1 MTEPVSVVE
10 VGPRDGLQ
18 NECAVLSTEVKLA
31 FVRALA
37 AAGLSRIEVAAF
49 VRPDRVP
56 AMANAAEVAAAA
68 NDVVPHASALVP
80 NRRGLDGAIAA
91 GLPSVAVFASATEGF
106 AQANLGQSVDGSL
119 TNFAEVVGQAK
130 QAKLHV
136 RGYISCAFDCPYDG
150 VVDPGQVAAVVERL
164 LGMGCDEIAISDTI
178 GSAVP
183 STINS
188 VLSTCAASLPLSAT
202 ALHLHDTRGAALS
215 CVGTGLA
222 AGVRTFDASAG
233 GFGGCPFA
241 PGAGGNLA
249 TEDLVQFLL
258 MEGLDPG
265 VDLEALASATD
276 VVAEALDREP
286 PSKVWR
292 RLRGTS
298 C

>member
-1 MTEPVSVVE
+1 MTEPVTVVE

-56 AMANAAEVAAAA
+56 AMADAAEVAAVAK
-68 NDVVPHASALVP
+68 DVVPHASALVP
-80 NRRGLDGAIAA
+80 NRRGLDGALAA
-91 GLPSVAVFASATEGF
+91 GLSSVAVFASATDGF
-106 AQANLGQSVDGSL
+106 AQANLGQSVAGSL
-119 TNFAEVVGQAK
+119 TTFAEVVTQAK

-136 RGYISCAFDCPYDG
+136 RGYISCSFDCPYDG
-150 VVDPGQVAAVVERL
+150 AVDPGQVAAVVERL

-183 STINS
+183 AKVNA
-188 VLSTCAASLPLSAT
+188 VLSACSASLPLPAT

-215 CVGTGLA
+215 CVGAGLA

-233 GFGGCPFA
+233 GFGGGPFA

-249 TEDLVQFLL
+249 TEDLVDFLAN
-258 MEGLDPG
+258 EGFDPG
-265 VDLEALASATD
+265 VDLTKLAQATD
-276 VVAEALDREP
+276 VVATALDRQP
-286 PSKVWR
+286 PSKVWQ

>member
-1 MTEPVSVVE
+1 MTEPVTVVE

-18 NECAVLSTEVKLA
+18 NECAVLTTEVKLA

-37 AAGLSRIEVAAF
+37 SAGLSRIEVAAF

-56 AMANAAEVAAAA
+56 AMADAAEVAAVAK
-68 NDVVPHASALVP
+68 DVVPDASALVP
-80 NRRGLDGAIAA
+80 NRRGLDGALAA
-91 GLPSVAVFASATEGF
+91 GLSSVAVFASATEGF

-119 TNFAEVVGQAK
+119 ATFAEVVSLAK
-130 QAKLHV
+130 QANLHV
-136 RGYISCAFDCPYDG
+136 RGYVSCAFDCPYDG
-150 VVDPGQVAAVVERL
+150 AVDPGQVNGVVERL
-164 LGMGCDEIAISDTI
+164 LEMGCDEIAISDTI

-183 STINS
+183 ATVNA
-188 VLSTCAASLPLSAT
+188 VLSACASSLPLAAT

-215 CVGTGLA
+215 CVGAGLA

-249 TEDLVQFLL
+249 TEDLVDFLIN
-258 MEGLDPG
+258 EGFDPG
-265 VDLEALASATD
+265 VDLAKLAQATD
-276 VVAEALDREP
+276 VVATALKREP
-286 PSKVWR
+286 PSKVWK
-292 RLRGTS
+292 RLRDTS